1 MNTKLKIF
9 YAVVLAAVMSSC
21 ATTSFY
27 QVYKATPTEDMQ
39 ESPTSLSYED
49 ENCIITYDLWSDG
62 GNIGFRFY
70 NKSDVLIKLDIAET
84 FFIINGTANDYYS
97 NRVFNYTTNS
107 GVTSSS
113 RTTTETVLVN
123 LLQAESLQTT
133 RSSGLTASSG
143 QSVTYAEKPVIY
155 IPPKTSKTIKEYR
168 INTGLFRDCDLL
180 LYPTE
185 KQVKTMNFSKDGSP
199 LVFSNRITYIVGD
212 SNSPVRVENEFYI
225 DEITNYPE
233 EVILESRY
241 EEFCDQKSQLK
252 KKYFNNYTPD
262 KFYIQYKRGSDIW
275 KH

>member
-1 MNTKLKIF
+1 MNTKLKF
-9 YAVVLAAVMSSC
+9 FLAVVLATIMSSC

-27 QVYKATPTEDMQ
+27 QVYKATPSEKMQ
-39 ESPTSLSYED
+39 TSPNSLSYED

-84 FFIINGTANDYYS
+84 FFIINGTANDYYR

-107 GVTSSS
+107 GVTSAS
-113 RTTTETVLVN
+113 RTTTEAVLIN
-123 LLQAESLQTT
+123 LLQTESFQTT
-133 RSSGLTASSG
+133 RSSGITASSG

-155 IPPKTSKTIKEYR
+155 IPPKTSKTVREYS

-180 LYPTE
+180 LYPTAN
-185 KQVKTMNFSKDGSP
+185 QVKTMNFSKDKSP
-199 LVFSNRITYIVGD
+199 LVFSNRIAYIVGD
-212 SNSPVRVENEFYI
+212 SNTPVKVENEFYI

-241 EEFCDQKSQLK
+241 EEFCDQKSQFK
-252 KKYFNNYTPD
+252 KKYFTNYSPD
-262 KFYIQYKRGSDIW
+262 KFFILYKKGSDIW